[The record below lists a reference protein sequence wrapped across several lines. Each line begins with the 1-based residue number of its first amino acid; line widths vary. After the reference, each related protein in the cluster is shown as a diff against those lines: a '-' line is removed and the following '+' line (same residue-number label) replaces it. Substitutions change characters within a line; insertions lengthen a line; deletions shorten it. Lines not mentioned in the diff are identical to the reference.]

1 MGLKTTTVKVNGV
14 THQVRRVP
22 CGKADHCNTCQE
34 EGGHLAVYVD
44 TGAAG
49 GARWKYVGKHLPQA
63 DPNYQPATCQREG
76 CTNPTPRHG
85 QKYCSARCRVAA
97 NRAAKPG
104 MI

>member
-1 MGLKTTTVKVNGV
+1 MGLKTTTVKVNGQ
-14 THQVRRVP
+14 TYQVRRVP
-22 CGKADHCNTCQE
+22 CGAGADGCQTCKTD
-34 EGGHLAVYVD
+34 GGHLAVYAD

-49 GARWKYVGKHLPQA
+49 GKRWKYVGKHLPQA

-97 NRAAKPG
+97 NRAK
-104 MI
+104 